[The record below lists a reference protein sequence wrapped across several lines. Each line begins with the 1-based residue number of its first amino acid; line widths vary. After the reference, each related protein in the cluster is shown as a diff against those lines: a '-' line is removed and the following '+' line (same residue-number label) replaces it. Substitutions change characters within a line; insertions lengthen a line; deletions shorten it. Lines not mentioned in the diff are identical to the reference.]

1 MLGDVHI
8 DQGAGMSTDFEG
20 SSVEGDARF
29 IVEGKVYS
37 LIGEGEDAAG
47 NPVIHLRSEEDDDL
61 LEMPQSAI
69 HNLERA

>member
-1 MLGDVHI
+1 MT
-8 DQGAGMSTDFEG
+8 MESEG

-29 IVEGKVYS
+29 LVDGKVYS

-47 NPVIHLRSEEDDDL
+47 NPVIHLRGEEDDDL